1 MKKLLF
7 FFLFFSF
14 AFGVR
19 DYLVKPA
26 KNLSK
31 ILYSTVLNYQ
41 KKLDSKIYE
50 DEYNIFEYSTHFR
63 IIYGKSYENNETIK
77 SLAESIL
84 NIAEEVWD
92 KEINDFGFK
101 NPRNSDTYYIDIY
114 IGNTNAYNKAEN
126 KNVTIASYYAG
137 YATSYSD
144 STPYFVVN
152 PNMSLNLVKVTIAHE
167 FFHTI
172 QYAYGVGIVSND
184 IWYKNLWFLEAT
196 AVMMEDEVFDDVNDY
211 ENYLLYYLPY
221 INYSIDLSNG
231 MIEYGK
237 VLFAKFLK
245 NKFGMEF
252 IKRVFEDYQ
261 TDETLLER
269 IKKEVVFY
277 NNDFD
282 DVMLDYGT
290 CLANLHTCYKDGE
303 SFPDVTAYMLRT
315 SKNVGYYGIVL
326 YSSGSDKYLISST
339 PTYLQCDFL
348 GNKNVLESINENG
361 LVFVSKKDNLTTDFL
376 SYNIFNGFKL
386 KKGWNLISNIFNEN
400 LDFRDFDVNVIW
412 VLRNGKY
419 CAYSNDSSLMAKIKE
434 LNYECSNNTLNPGEG
449 AWVYVDSEKNLSI
462 KGYNLVSFNGFTK
475 GWSIR
480 GVSSVLNPLDIDD
493 NVTIWYYDNG
503 EWRYFSDIKEY
514 DYQKLDQIIPTNGY
528 FIYKE

>member
-1 MKKLLF
+1 MKKIILLF
-7 FFLFFSF
+7 LFVYSF
-14 AFGVR
+14 AINDF
-19 DYLVKPA
+19 LVKPKLSDYSFTPLLPKVLYSYSDEDNYNVYLYSKYFRVIYGIDYNNSDMM
-26 KNLSK
+26 KNLA
-31 ILYSTVLNYQ
+31 N
-41 KKLDSKIYE
+41 
-50 DEYNIFEYSTHFR
+50 
-63 IIYGKSYENNETIK
+63 
-77 SLAESIL
+77 SIL
-84 NIAEEVWD
+84 QIAENVWQKEVV
-92 KEINDFGFK
+92 EYGFK
-101 NPRNSDTYYIDIY
+101 APRNSQDHYIDIY
-114 IGNTNAYNKAEN
+114 IGNRSAYNLQTN
-126 KNVTIASYYAG
+126 SYVTISSQYAG
-137 YATSYSD
+137 YATAYSD
-144 STPYFVVN
+144 ATPYFVIN
-152 PNMSLNLVKVTIAHE
+152 PSIDLNILKVTIAHE

-376 SYNIFNGFKL
+376 SYNIYNGYKL

-400 LDFRDFDVNVIW
+400 LDFSDFDVNVIW
-412 VLRNGKY
+412 VLRDGKY
-419 CAYSNDSSLMAKIKE
+419 CAYSNDSNLMAKIKE
-434 LNYECSNNTLNPGEG
+434 LNYECNDNTLNPGEG
-449 AWVYVDSEKNLSI
+449 AWVYVESEKNLSV
-462 KGYNLVSFNGFTK
+462 KGYNLVSFNGFAK
-475 GWSIR
+475 GWSMK